1 MYNVVLA
8 SPVTNLGTC
17 CVLGYHGAANSPLQT
32 YSPINFDSTGLFGPN
47 IGDTYTAAHE
57 VGEWANDPFG
67 NNPPRVGDILARS
80 EVARTIWK
88 SETH

>member
-32 YSPINFDSTGLFGPN
+32 YSPIDFGTTGLFGPAV
-47 IGDTYTAAHE
+47 GDTYEQRNLPNGRGAS
-57 VGEWANDPFG
+57 
-67 NNPPRVGDILARS
+67 L
-80 EVARTIWK
+80 
-88 SETH
+88 